1 MKANSFTAFPTKNS
15 ATLSSKKRAATK
27 VALLPTDEKHR
38 RRVRANLENQERH
51 TTCTHLQENQ
61 SL

>member
-1 MKANSFTAFPTKNS
+1 MKANSLTTFPRPNPTSLGSKRRTATN
-15 ATLSSKKRAATK
+15 
-27 VALLPTDEKHR
+27 VALLSTDEKHG